1 MKKNIAKAS
10 LAVVAGAALFFVAV
24 TPNYDRQKHFGGWI
38 DIDKDCQNT
47 RHEVLIAESQVPV
60 TLTEDGC
67 QVDSGYWVCP
77 YTGKVFTDPRKMDI
91 DHMVPLKEAWVSGA
105 SEWSKEQR
113 VAFANDLD
121 YPDHL
126 VATEA
131 SANRKKS
138 AKDPGLW
145 LPEQNKSWYVE
156 EWLRVKENYNLNL
169 DPREVRAILDNK

>member
-1 MKKNIAKAS
+1 MNW
-10 LAVVAGAALFFVAV
+10 LPALLEE
-24 TPNYDRQKHFGGWI
+24 GGLS
-38 DIDKDCQNT
+38 
-47 RHEVLIAESQVPV
+47 E
-60 TLTEDGC
+60 
-67 QVDSGYWVCP
+67 VDSGYWVCP

-138 AKDPGLW
+138 AKDPVSGYLSRI
-145 LPEQNKSWYVE
+145 K
-156 EWLRVKENYNLNL
+156 
-169 DPREVRAILDNK
+169 AGT